1 MKKKKQEKS
10 EQEILSIL
18 AKEIHNSS
26 GYIGGE
32 IVARRKKSLEYYLG
46 NPLGNEQEGRSQ
58 VVSNDVMDTVES
70 LMPSLMKIFTSGDNV
85 FSCEGV
91 GPEDEEMARQA
102 SDYLNHIFLKENN
115 GFTALYTAFK
125 DALIQKNGILKV
137 YWDDSSKTEREEYTR
152 LTDDEFTDLIDN
164 QEVSVTHHSE
174 YEEPITDD
182 AGKEIDKVSLHDVV
196 IHRTKL
202 YGRVRIDPVPPEEF
216 LIERRCKDI
225 DSANFVAHRVN
236 KTKTELIEMGYHPDV
251 VYSLPTGDGE
261 TYSEDKFV
269 RHQNIDFGR
278 GESTGDKSTDMVLI
292 HECYI
297 RMDADGDGRAELIKA
312 CVAGDGKKLLDV
324 TEVDTIPFIS
334 MTPVIMPH
342 RFHGRSIAELV
353 EDIQLIKSTVM
364 RQMLDNMYL
373 TNNNRVAIQDGQV
386 AMDDLLTNRP
396 GGIVRTKQ
404 PPQNVMMPIQ
414 AQPITEQASGML
426 GYLDAVKETRTGVS
440 KTSQGLNADALN
452 NKTATGQNQML
463 TQSQMRMELIARIF
477 AETGVKDLAVK
488 MFELICKYQQKEKI
502 VRIRGKYIPMRP
514 FEWKDRVNVTIHVG
528 LGTGSKEQQLILV
541 NAILERQMQAIN
553 LQQNVFG
560 PMVNL
565 RNIYN
570 SLKKLV
576 ENAGLNSIEPFFM
589 DPDVGAAQMPQLPP
603 KPPTEFEKVTLA
615 QVQGENQRA
624 QLKAQV
630 EEKRIEAGMRQELLE
645 FELKIKEIELQYGT
659 KIDELELKRR
669 SMLEQADL
677 NKSGDLMK
685 EIIKGQQQFFNGKGQ
700 TNTPGETSRSAPK
713 RSPAKTGV

>member
-1 MKKKKQEKS
+1 MKKSQ
-10 EQEILSIL
+10 QEILSIL
-18 AKEIHNSS
+18 AREIHSSS

-32 IVARRKKSLEYYLG
+32 LVSRRKKSLEYYLG
-46 NPLGNEQEGRSQ
+46 MPLGNEQEGRSQ
-58 VVSNDVMDTVES
+58 VISNDVMDTVES

-85 FSCEGV
+85 FACEGV

-152 LTDDEFTDLIDN
+152 LTDDEFTDLVEDS
-164 QEVSVTHHSE
+164 EVSVTHHSE
-174 YEEPITDD
+174 YKEPITDD
-182 AGKEIDKVSLHDVV
+182 RGKEIDKVSLHDVV

-297 RMDADGDGRAELIKA
+297 RMDADGDGKAELLKV

-414 AQPITEQASGML
+414 AQPITDQATTML
-426 GYLDAVKETRTGVS
+426 GYLDSVKESRTGI
-440 KTSQGLNADALN
+440 TRQSQGLDANTL
-452 NKTATGQNQML
+452 NKTATGQNQIL

-477 AETGVKDLAVK
+477 AETGVKDLALK
-488 MFELICKYQQKEKI
+488 MFELVCKYQQKEKI

-514 FEWKDRVNVTIHVG
+514 YEWKDRVNVTVQVG
-528 LGTGSKEQQLILV
+528 LGTGSKEQQLILL

-553 LQQNVFG
+553 LQQNAFG

-570 SLKKLV
+570 TLKKLI
-576 ENAGLNSIEPFFM
+576 ENAGLNGVEPYFM

-624 QLKAQV
+624 TLKAEV
-630 EEKRIEAGMRQELLE
+630 EIKRIEGQMRQNLLD
-645 FELKIKEIELQYGT
+645 FELKIKEIELKYGS

-669 SMLEQADL
+669 SMLEQEDL
-677 NKSGDLMK
+677 KKSGDLMK
-685 EIIKGQQQFFNGKGQ
+685 EIVKGQQQFFNEDNTNGQGQ
-700 TNTPGETSRSAPK
+700 TNTPGQASRTAPK
-713 RSPAKTGV
+713 